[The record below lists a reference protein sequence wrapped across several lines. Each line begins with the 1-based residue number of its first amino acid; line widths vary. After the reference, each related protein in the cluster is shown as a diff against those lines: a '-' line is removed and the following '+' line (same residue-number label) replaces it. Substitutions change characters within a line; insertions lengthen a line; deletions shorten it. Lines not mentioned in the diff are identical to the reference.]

1 MKKVVFLGA
10 MMVALFV
17 PAAGFGMASFDY
29 PEVDPVISYVEGNVQ
44 VKGTGA
50 GDWEAVQVGRLLS
63 SGDTVKTGVS
73 SKIEISFATGKVRL
87 YENTVIIVPEVKN
100 EGEKRDIRWIK
111 LDEGTGL
118 FKIKKRG
125 VEKGF
130 EVLTS
135 NIITGVKGTLFAVTH
150 AKKEDYSRVAVYVGV
165 VEVTDI
171 DRTPE
176 TRTLLRR
183 GDFVEIKDRS
193 GFEQVGE
200 FEPDDVWW
208 QWQKLD
214 SLILKPPKPPRK
226 EPSDDGHHH

>member
-1 MKKVVFLGA
+1 MKKSVLFFTLMTAMLIPPGALG
-10 MMVALFV
+10 MT
-17 PAAGFGMASFDY
+17 SFDF
-29 PEVDPVISYVEGNVQ
+29 PEVDPVISHVEGSVL
-44 VKGTGA
+44 VKKDGA
-50 GDWEAVQVGRLLS
+50 PGWEAAEVGRLLA
-63 SGDTVKTGVS
+63 SGDTLRTEVS
-73 SKIEISFATGKVRL
+73 SKAEISFATGKVRL
-87 YENTVIIVPEVKN
+87 YENTAIIIPEVVD
-100 EGEKRDIRWIK
+100 EGDKRDIRWMD
-111 LDEGTGL
+111 LDEGTSL

-135 NIITGVKGTLFAVTH
+135 NIAAGVKGTLFAVSY
-150 AKKEDYSRVAVYVGV
+150 AKKENYSRVAVYVGV

-214 SLILKPPKPPRK
+214 SLILKPPKPPRE
-226 EPSDDGHHH
+226 EPSGDGHHH